1 MIIDIIIV
9 VVLLLAIVLG
19 ARQGLITQICY
30 LIALIAT
37 IHIAPNV
44 ATQIGEL
51 ITDNEA
57 SAYAVGFGVMLL
69 GAAIL
74 VWLIAP
80 ILKRL
85 LFWEFLRKINSLL
98 GAVVALATT
107 ALLLSLLSTTINT
120 ANLGEIDRDKMG
132 KLIYNCE
139 TEEELEEEFNKIL
152 NKDVSMRDYFEPRFI
167 SYETLDASRLFS
179 KLVWVGDN
187 IYPNI
192 DSVRGDIANNLK
204 QYAAESIT
212 QRAIN
217 NDITE

>member
-9 VVLLLAIVLG
+9 VVLLLAIVMG

-44 ATQIGEL
+44 ATQIGGL

-98 GAVVALATT
+98 GAIVSLATT
-107 ALLLSLLSTTINT
+107 TLLLSLLCTTINT
-120 ANLGEIDRDKMG
+120 ANLGEIDREKMG
-132 KLIYNCE
+132 NLIYNCD
-139 TEEELEEEFNKIL
+139 TEEELEGEFNKVF
-152 NKDVSMRDYFEPRFI
+152 NKDASMRDYFKPRFVAF
-167 SYETLDASRLFS
+167 ETLDESRLFS

-192 DSVRGDIANNLK
+192 DAVRGDIANKLK
-204 QYAAESIT
+204 QHAANSIA
-212 QRAIN
+212 QRVIDN
-217 NDITE
+217 VTK

>member
-9 VVLLLAIVLG
+9 VVLLLAIVMG

-44 ATQIGEL
+44 ATQIGGL

-85 LFWEFLRKINSLL
+85 LFWEFLRKINALL
-98 GAVVALATT
+98 GAIVSLATT
-107 ALLLSLLSTTINT
+107 TLLLSLLCTTINT
-120 ANLGEIDRDKMG
+120 ANLGEIDREKMG
-132 KLIYNCE
+132 NLIYNCD
-139 TEEELEEEFNKIL
+139 TEEELEGEFNKVFD
-152 NKDVSMRDYFEPRFI
+152 KDASMRDYFEPRFI
-167 SYETLDASRLFS
+167 PYETLDESMLFS

-192 DSVRGDIANNLK
+192 DAVRGDIANKLK
-204 QYAAESIT
+204 QHAANSIA
-212 QRAIN
+212 QRVIDN
-217 NDITE
+217 VTK